1 MYILAVESSC
11 ITLQLRLLALS
22 VLFFFFFFFFFFFS
36 PFIPSPQLSRKRP

>member
-22 VLFFFFFFFFFFFS
+22 VLFFFFFFFFFFS